1 MYINIPGHLSSNSA
15 SFYLLQ
21 MIAYT
26 RQKLLSRGVLQILK
40 IISKYTDSL
49 SQYRSV
55 NYARSILFRQNVEQ
69 LFLKLDMTA
78 LVLSGSEFAFT

>member
-1 MYINIPGHLSSNSA
+1 
-15 SFYLLQ
+15 

-49 SQYRSV
+49 SQHRSV
-55 NYARSILFRQNVEQ
+55 NYARCILFRQNVEQ
-69 LFLKLDMTA
+69 LFLKLDMTT